1 MTSNKN
7 FWDKRWQNQ
16 NTGWDLGE
24 VSPAIK
30 NYIDQLENKELK
42 VLIPGA
48 GNAYEAEH
56 LISQGFTNITVIDI
70 APTLIAQL
78 KEKHKDTEALTL
90 IEGDFF
96 EHEGQYDLIIEQTF
110 FCAIDPSIRDAYVDK
125 MYKLLKPK
133 GKLVGLLFNRDFEGG
148 PPFGGSKQEYEKR
161 FKKKFTINK
170 LEECYCS
177 YPARKDAE
185 LWLCVSPEGRMI
197 STY

>member
-7 FWDKRWQNQ
+7 FWDTRWQNQ

-48 GNAYEAEH
+48 GNAYEAEY
-56 LISQGFTNITVIDI
+56 LISQGFTNITIIDI

-78 KEKHKDTEALTL
+78 KEKHKDTEVLIL

-96 EHEGQYDLIIEQTF
+96 EHQGQYDLIIEQTF
-110 FCAIDPSIRDAYVDK
+110 FCAIDPSLRDAYIDK

-133 GKLVGLLFNRDFEGG
+133 GKLVGVLFNRDFEGG

-161 FKKKFTINK
+161 LKKKFTIHK

-177 YPARKDAE
+177 YPARQDAE
-185 LWLCVSPEGRMI
+185 LWMCVSPMG
-197 STY
+197 S